1 MEPKETI
8 TGEFNIDDF
17 ISECLQ
23 DPQVKDVEHNESG
36 GFIGIDY
43 GTLEEAVLVHYI
55 INERGTATLTKIL
68 MMEQEFTLD
77 RILNNDVSSAK
88 PEKGTLSIRNIYGDP
103 NSTFYVTIPDNDHN
117 RVGDYRFDYR
127 RNQHPRSPRK
137 R

>member
-1 MEPKETI
+1 MV

-17 ISECLQ
+17 ISETLQ
-23 DPQVKDVEHNESG
+23 DPQVEDVEHNESG
-36 GFIGIDY
+36 RFIAIDF
-43 GTLEEAVLVHYI
+43 GQLEEAVLVHYI

-77 RILNNDVSSAK
+77 RILDSAVSSAK
-88 PEKGTLSIRNIYGDP
+88 PEKDALSIRNIYGDP

-117 RVGDYRFDYR
+117 RLGDYRYDYR